1 MHTTSARNL
10 MNDTIITAAPSNP
23 CSEAL
28 NGVAA
33 ELQAINALGSDAAP
47 APLRMLASR
56 LEELELFQSRTG
68 IVMSHVDDLIYGLED
83 GADLPPVLILRRG
96 GRVFLIDGRHRKAA
110 YELAGR
116 GHQVPV
122 EDFAGT
128 TAEAVLEGQRR
139 NRQHTLPMSH
149 DERMDGAWKLVKL
162 DASGTSRF
170 TTKAIMAN
178 TSASRGQVT
187 LMRKVL
193 RELGTEGH
201 EHQSWKKALRQHQ
214 RRPERTYSEDDI
226 EAMVE
231 AEARSG
237 ADKVVRAL
245 GKRASD
251 RPEVLARIVEYYSGR
266 RIHEVIRVLRDRNRL
281 DEDDDDF
288 GADF

>member
-1 MHTTSARNL
+1 MNNTVITT
-10 MNDTIITAAPSNP
+10 APTDP
-23 CSEAL
+23 VAEAL

-33 ELQAINALGSDAAP
+33 ELQAIDALGSDTPP
-47 APLRMLASR
+47 APLSMLASH

-68 IVMSHVDDLIYGLED
+68 IVMSHVDDLVHGLED

-96 GRVFLIDGRHRKAA
+96 GRAFLIDGRHRKAA

-149 DERMDGAWKLVKL
+149 DERMDAAWKLVKL
-162 DASGTSRF
+162 DASGASRF

-178 TSASRGQVT
+178 TSAGRGQVT
-187 LMRKVL
+187 FMRRVL
-193 RELGTEGH
+193 RELGVDGH
-201 EHQSWKKALRQHQ
+201 EHQHWKKALRQHQ
-214 RRPERTYSEDDI
+214 KRPERTYSEDDI

-245 GKRASD
+245 GKRAAD
-251 RPEVLARIVEYYSGR
+251 RPEVLARIVEYYTGR
-266 RIHEVIRVLRDRNRL
+266 RIHEVIRVLNERNRL
-281 DEDDDDF
+281 DDDEVDF
-288 GADF
+288 DADF